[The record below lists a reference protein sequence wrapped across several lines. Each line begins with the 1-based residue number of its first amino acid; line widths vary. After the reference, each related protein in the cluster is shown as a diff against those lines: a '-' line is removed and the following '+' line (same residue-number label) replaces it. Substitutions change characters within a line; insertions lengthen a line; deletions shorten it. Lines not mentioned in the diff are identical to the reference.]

1 MRLVKGSTLI
11 SVPEDSMPF
20 LQNSK
25 KQKQIALDSI
35 STVDWHQIVTFQT
48 GKLEES

>member
-1 MRLVKGSTLI
+1 MRLVKVSNLI

-25 KQKQIALDSI
+25 KQKQNGI